1 MLKFELS
8 NSSRCI
14 ATIFDPI
21 FYRSKLGFL
30 ERNNK
35 KGYSSLKDDSVL
47 CFAARS
53 TVFGINIYLVC
64 FLKLAKAQKL
74 SLHMHS

>member
-8 NSSRCI
+8 NISRCI

-30 ERNNK
+30 ERNK
-35 KGYSSLKDDSVL
+35 KGYSSLKDDSVWDQHL
-47 CFAARS
+47 FS
-53 TVFGINIYLVC
+53 LLEFC